1 MFLMNCRI
9 GLTEKEIDNLISV
22 LYLQTAIDDQ
32 NALALLDRLTQALDQ
47 CIAENQGRR
56 YQPSAKF
63 LEFRRQLNRQLYV
76 QMRSRSFPSDSS
88 PEPS

>member
-1 MFLMNCRI
+1 MNCRI
-9 GLTEKEIDNLISV
+9 GLTETEIDNLISV

-47 CIAENQGRR
+47 CIAESKGRS

-63 LEFRRQLNRQLYV
+63 LEFRQQLNRQLYA
-76 QMRSRSFPSDSS
+76 QMRSRSFHDGSPLDPS
-88 PEPS
+88 